1 LTQRRKDTKDRK
13 DFLKDSSRLS
23 ELLFRG
29 AFASRE
35 PVMNEF
41 LLILGM
47 TLVTFGVRYPVLAL
61 VGRLKLPEVVL
72 RALRFVPPAVLS
84 AIIFPA
90 VFYPD
95 GVQLRLGLDNPR
107 VLAVII
113 AGLVAW
119 RSKNLLLTIVVGMVA
134 LWVLQVLM

>member
-1 LTQRRKDTKDRK
+1 
-13 DFLKDSSRLS
+13 
-23 ELLFRG
+23 
-29 AFASRE
+29 
-35 PVMNEF
+35 MNEC

-47 TLVTFGVRYPVLAL
+47 TFVTFGVRYPVLAL
-61 VGRLKLPEVVL
+61 VGRLKLPELVL

-95 GVQLRLGLDNPR
+95 GDQLRLGLDNPR
-107 VLAVII
+107 IMAVIL
-113 AGLVAW
+113 AGLVSW

-134 LWVLQVLM
+134 LWVLQVLV

>member
-1 LTQRRKDTKDRK
+1 
-13 DFLKDSSRLS
+13 
-23 ELLFRG
+23 
-29 AFASRE
+29 
-35 PVMNEF
+35 MNEF

-61 VGRLKLPEVVL
+61 VGKLKLPEVVL

-95 GVQLRLGLDNPR
+95 GERLMIGLDNPR
-107 VLAVII
+107 IIAVII

-134 LWVLQVLM
+134 LWILQVLM